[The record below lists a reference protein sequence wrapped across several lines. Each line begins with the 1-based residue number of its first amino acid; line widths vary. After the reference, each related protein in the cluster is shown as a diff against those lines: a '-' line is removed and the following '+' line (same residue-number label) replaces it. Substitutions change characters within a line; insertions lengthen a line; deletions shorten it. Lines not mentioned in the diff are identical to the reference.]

1 MQEKQTRLEQR
12 NVAYLSNKDNFIC
25 FLKAPLDEISLN
37 DWSKAFHDDGKST
50 KGIFWMKL
58 ELVLGT

>member
-50 KGIFWMKL
+50 KGIF
-58 ELVLGT
+58 G

>member
-37 DWSKAFHDDGKST
+37 DWSKHSMMMESQLKAF
-50 KGIFWMKL
+50 F
-58 ELVLGT
+58 E